1 MTTTKRL
8 LALSFGAIVAA
19 GCSGPAAT
27 SGPPPTAAPGEQAL
41 AAYERFWRV
50 TQDAFAGPGTRDW
63 APDVAAVASGAAQE
77 SLMRDID
84 NYADYPAHSEGI
96 VSRAPVVVEVT
107 ETTASIVDCVDL
119 GDSRLV
125 ADLTGEVLDD
135 LTNRVQKYTF
145 RADVVQIGD
154 RWLVDRTNAIQEE
167 PC

>member
-1 MTTTKRL
+1 MTTTKRF
-8 LALSFGAIVAA
+8 LALSFGAVVAA

-27 SGPPPTAAPGEQAL
+27 PGPPPTAAPAEQAL
-41 AAYERFWRV
+41 AAYERFWTV
-50 TQDAFAGPGTRDW
+50 AQDAFANPGTRDW
-63 APDVAAVASGAAQE
+63 APDVAAVASGSARA

-84 NYADYPAHSEGI
+84 NYAEFPAHSEGV

-135 LTNRVQKYTF
+135 LTSRVQRYTF
-145 RADVVQIGD
+145 RADIVRMGEH
-154 RWLVDRTNAIQEE
+154 WLVDRTDAIQEE